1 MQKKVLIV
9 LALVLATL
17 LTSGVSVAQPEDG
30 FLRYPIDSDPE
41 QLNPFISDTI
51 AVGRVLRNIYEGLL
65 GVDVV
70 TGEIVPKIAESYEIT
85 TNDAGQ
91 QVFTF
96 TLRQGVLFHQ
106 IDGVTL
112 EDREVT
118 ADDILWNYET
128 ALSGDENVST
138 QAGGLSSILGAEA
151 FTAGEA
157 ESVEGLQVIDD
168 YTFAITLAQPD
179 RLFAINGMVAIVSPE
194 AYEQLGED
202 INNVAVG
209 TGPFQ
214 FVEWLR
220 QDRLVLAANPDYYIE
235 GLPKVAGVRFIN
247 YGDANTALLDYR
259 EGNLDF
265 LFFFPDGQL
274 QSVKDEFGEQFNE
287 QAGLHVRYWGF
298 NMNNGFLAEN
308 KLVRQAFAHAL
319 DRVTA
324 WDILAEG
331 ARFPATLGMLPP
343 SMPASTPATIYD
355 FDLERAAELLAEA
368 GFPNGEGMPEIKISL
383 LASIASEP
391 QVVLWQQALEA
402 LGVTVVLDTQD
413 GTTYWDSIVQDDA
426 MIFINGWAA
435 GLVDPADVFDFL
447 IYDGR
452 GSMRY
457 VNEEVDALLDQAR
470 VELDETVREGLYQQV
485 HDIVMEEAV
494 VVPSA
499 YSKVLWVAAPY
510 IQSFTPGGGG
520 TYTAPLWEV
529 EIAQ

>member
-1 MQKKVLIV
+1 MHKKFMVVLV
-9 LALVLATL
+9 LVLAAL
-17 LTSGVSVAQPEDG
+17 LSMSVAAQPEDG
-30 FLRYPIDSDPE
+30 FLRYPIDADPE

-51 AVGRVLRNIYEGLL
+51 SVGRVLRNVYEGLL
-65 GVDVV
+65 GYDADSGEVV
-70 TGEIVPKIAESYEIT
+70 PRIAESYEIT
-85 TNDAGQ
+85 TNDEGQ

-96 TLRQGVLFHQ
+96 KLRQGVLFHQ
-106 IDGVTL
+106 IDGLEL

-118 ADDILWNYET
+118 ADDVLWNYLT
-128 ALSGDENVST
+128 ALSGDENISI
-138 QAGGLSSILGAEA
+138 QAGGLSAILGAPE

-157 ESVEGLQVIDD
+157 EEVAGLQVIDD
-168 YTFAITLAQPD
+168 YTFAITLATPD
-179 RLFAINGMVAIVSPE
+179 RLFAINGMVSIVSPE
-194 AYEQLGED
+194 AYEKLGED
-202 INNVAVG
+202 INNTTVG

-220 QDRLVLAANPDYYIE
+220 QDRLVLEANPDYYVE
-235 GLPKVAGVRFIN
+235 GVPSIAGVRFIN

-274 QSVKDEFGEQFNE
+274 QSIKDEFTDQFNE
-287 QAGLHVRYWGF
+287 KAGLHVRYWGF

-319 DRVTA
+319 DRVTS

-343 SMPASTPATIYD
+343 SMPASTPATVYD

-368 GFPNGEGMPEIKISL
+368 GYPNGEGLPEITISL
-383 LASIASEP
+383 LASIAGEP
-391 QVVLWQQALEA
+391 QVIVWQQALES
-402 LGVTVVLDTQD
+402 LGVTVVFDTQD
-413 GTTYWDSIVQDDA
+413 GTTYWDSIVEDDA

-435 GLVDPADVFDFL
+435 GLIDPADVFDFL

-457 VNEEVDALLDQAR
+457 NNEEVDTLLDAAR
-470 VELDETVREGLYQQV
+470 VELDEAARTEIYQQV
-485 HDIVMEEAV
+485 HDIIMDEAV

-499 YSKVLWVAAPY
+499 YSKVLWVQAPY
-510 IQSFTPGGGG
+510 VTGFNPGGGG
-520 TYTAPLWEV
+520 TYTAPLWQV
-529 EIAQ
+529 ELAQ